1 MNTYL
6 VNRMVFLK
14 YARDNREQLAAW
26 MKELLPRIRAF
37 ATNYGGGTTSS
48 VMYRSDQPPMDKLT
62 MIGVINRVSSKSL
75 KRPKMTATVTY
86 RHLCQILTC
95 RQGVGEPWVH
105 R

>member
-37 ATNYGGGTTSS
+37 SANYGGATTSS
-48 VMYRSDQPPMDKLT
+48 VMYRSDQPPMDKWT
-62 MIGVINRVSSKSL
+62 MVAVIDRVSSKSS
-75 KRPKMTATVTY
+75 KRPKTTETVTS
-86 RHLCQILTC
+86 RHPCQILT
-95 RQGVGEPWVH
+95 
-105 R
+105 